1 MINVIA
7 TIKITPGTRDE
18 FVKIFNANVPAVL
31 AEDGCIEYFPAI
43 DVDSGLDNQNK
54 DENAV
59 VVIEKWET
67 LEHLHAHLTAPHM
80 ISFREKAGDM
90 IAGLSLK
97 ILKQA

>member
-7 TIKITPGTRDE
+7 TIKLNPGTRDE

-31 AEDGCIEYFPAI
+31 AEDGCIEYVPSI